1 MERSYFIKLNIDL
14 YDVDIIKSMPKRQD
28 YITLE
33 ISGEKL
39 DTFVD
44 SLASRLLS
52 EFWPQID
59 DPQKLLEIKDRLKKN
74 VSDSLVKKSGNR

>member
-1 MERSYFIKLNIDL
+1 MLSIFIS
-14 YDVDIIKSMPKRQD
+14 VMPKRQD

-44 SLASRLLS
+44 SLTSKLLS

-59 DPQKLLEIKDRLKKN
+59 DPRKLTEIKDRLKKS
-74 VSDSLVKKSGNR
+74 VSESLLKKSGNQ